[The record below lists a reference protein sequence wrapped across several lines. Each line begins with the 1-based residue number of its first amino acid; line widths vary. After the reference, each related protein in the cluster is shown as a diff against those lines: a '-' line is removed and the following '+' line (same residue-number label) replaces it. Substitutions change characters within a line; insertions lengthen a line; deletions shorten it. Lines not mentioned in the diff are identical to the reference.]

1 MSERLVKCIK
11 YNEELPGLD
20 SPPIPGD
27 IGIRIYENVSKKA
40 WNDFIEQFKMI
51 INEYRL
57 DLTTPLADQ
66 ILEQKANEYF
76 FTDDY
81 IPPEGYIPE
90 K

>member
-11 YNEELPGLD
+11 YNDELPGLD
-20 SPPIPGD
+20 APPIPGD

-51 INEYRL
+51 VNEYRL